1 MPPHDTEEFNDK
13 KFKYRIPRPTS
24 RKEIEY
30 YRDPAHRGF
39 MSHEL
44 KEGENPSLFFHTPVV
59 GGVTRKKDKQKEETA
74 ATENRLW

>member
-1 MPPHDTEEFNDK
+1 
-13 KFKYRIPRPTS
+13 
-24 RKEIEY
+24 
-30 YRDPAHRGF
+30 